1 MNKTALQVKSR
12 EFAIIQTYAEATI
25 NKSSSE
31 TKKRSMRKIIV
42 FKQSES
48 RNAFMKR
55 RSWCEQWILQL
66 FKELKCHAQHE
77 KNDDATWYDFMLK
90 Y

>member
-1 MNKTALQVKSR
+1 MNRTALQVESR
-12 EFAIIQTYAEATI
+12 EFAIIQTYAETTI

-31 TKKRSMRKIIV
+31 AKKRSMRKIIV

-55 RSWCEQWILQL
+55 RS
-66 FKELKCHAQHE
+66 
-77 KNDDATWYDFMLK
+77 
-90 Y
+90 

>member
-12 EFAIIQTYAEATI
+12 EFAIIQTYAKTII

-31 TKKRSMRKIIV
+31 TKKRNMKKIII

-55 RSWCEQWILQL
+55 RS
-66 FKELKCHAQHE
+66 
-77 KNDDATWYDFMLK
+77 
-90 Y
+90 

>member
-1 MNKTALQVKSR
+1 MNKTALQIESR
-12 EFAIIQTYAEATI
+12 EFAIIQTYAEVTV

-31 TKKRSMRKIIV
+31 AKKRSIREIIV

-55 RSWCEQWILQL
+55 R
-66 FKELKCHAQHE
+66 
-77 KNDDATWYDFMLK
+77 N
-90 Y
+90 